1 MLPVPSKVAIR
12 AKTKE
17 ADRDVFAL
25 VQRHKGSISAEHG
38 IGLLKKAFLGYS
50 RSEGELGV
58 MRAVKRALNPNG
70 ILNPGKG
77 LDA

>member
-1 MLPVPSKVAIR
+1 MKPEEMDRAEFF

-58 MRAVKRALNPNG
+58 MRAVKRAL
-70 ILNPGKG
+70 
-77 LDA
+77 DS